1 MADYPLPN
9 FHFMVEWGGAK
20 IGFTRVRNLAMSN
33 SPMAI
38 RHGASP
44 EYSNANAPTQRV
56 FENFFLDRPVFRG
69 DNEFYEWWR
78 ETVRFEEGGQKGSVY
93 RRDITISL
101 LNENHEPVVSWRI
114 ESAYP
119 VRLSYSDLDAYGRG
133 PLMETLEI
141 CCEGIRVVNE

>member
-1 MADYPLPN
+1 
-9 FHFMVEWGGAK
+9 
-20 IGFTRVRNLAMSN
+20 
-33 SPMAI
+33 
-38 RHGASP
+38 
-44 EYSNANAPTQRV
+44 
-56 FENFFLDRPVFRG
+56 
-69 DNEFYEWWR
+69 
-78 ETVRFEEGGQKGSVY
+78 
-93 RRDITISL
+93 ISL